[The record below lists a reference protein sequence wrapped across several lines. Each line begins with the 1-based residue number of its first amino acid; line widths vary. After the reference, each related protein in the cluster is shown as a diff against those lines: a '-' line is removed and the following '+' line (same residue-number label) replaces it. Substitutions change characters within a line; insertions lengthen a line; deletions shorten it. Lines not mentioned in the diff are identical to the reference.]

1 MRLID
6 ADKLADCKF
15 AILETEHVDFRS
27 YQIGFNDAIE
37 AIMRNAPTVAVE
49 RTASWKLWSTTEN
62 GKREIWNRCTNCNWP
77 RRGRTP
83 YCPNCGAKMKEAT

>member
-6 ADKLADCKF
+6 ADKLKSHYAWWNDEKKEIF
-15 AILETEHVDFRS
+15 DQIVDL
-27 YQIGFNDAIE
+27 Q
-37 AIMRNAPTVAVE
+37 PTVE

-62 GKREIWNRCTNCNWP
+62 GKREIWNRWTNCNWP